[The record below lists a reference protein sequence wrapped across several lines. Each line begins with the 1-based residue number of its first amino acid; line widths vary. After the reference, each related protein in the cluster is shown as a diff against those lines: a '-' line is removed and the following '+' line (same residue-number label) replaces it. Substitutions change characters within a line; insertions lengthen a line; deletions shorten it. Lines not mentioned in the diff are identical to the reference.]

1 MARPRKPR
9 ASMPPEEFWPSQYS
23 DAIRLRD
30 KAILNSAWTAAGRV
44 HAMALEAYQNIPR
57 PEEATGSFAQ
67 MDDTELL
74 VRILI
79 MAEQLPQEV
88 AQQIFITLADKLGY
102 PLGPRLVGE

>member
-9 ASMPPEEFWPSQYS
+9 ASMPPEEFWPAQYNS
-23 DAIRLRD
+23 AIKLRD
-30 KAILNSAWTAAGRV
+30 QAILKSAWTAAGRF
-44 HAMALEAYQNIPR
+44 HAMALEAYQNIPKK
-57 PEEATGSFAQ
+57 EEVSDGFAQ
-67 MDDTELL
+67 LDDAELL
-74 VRILI
+74 DKILL